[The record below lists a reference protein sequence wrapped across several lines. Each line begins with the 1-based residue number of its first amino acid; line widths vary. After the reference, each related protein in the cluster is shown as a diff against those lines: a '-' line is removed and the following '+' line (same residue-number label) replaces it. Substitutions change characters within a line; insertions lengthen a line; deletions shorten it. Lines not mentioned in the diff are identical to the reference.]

1 MDMAFTNGPMEV
13 SSKAI
18 GKRTKLQAME
28 YTPGKT
34 VGFTKA
40 TGNKIICMDK
50 DITSGPMVVNMK
62 DSILTIKKK
71 AMEFIPT
78 PTEGVTKECG
88 RMENSMEKVCS

>member
-1 MDMAFTNGPMEV
+1 MDTEFISGLMVVN
-13 SSKAI
+13 SKVT
-18 GKRTKLQAME
+18 GKRIKLQVTE
-28 YTPGKT
+28 YTLGKT
-34 VGFTKA
+34 VESTKA

-50 DITSGPMVVNMK
+50 DITSGQMVVNMK

-78 PTEGVTKECG
+78 PMEGVTKECG